1 MISSPHYSHSLLKG
15 QLPWMC
21 ERLVSPVPLVVSF
34 AYPLPP
40 LILVAL
46 LSFLRLRKLLRR
58 FVQAALGNFGGL
70 PFHASFLTTLCPAS
84 QP

>member
-1 MISSPHYSHSLLKG
+1 MIYLTHYSHPFLKG

-21 ERLVSPVPLVVSF
+21 KGLVSPVPLVLSF

-58 FVQAALGNFGGL
+58 FVQTALGYFGWL
-70 PFHASFLTTLCPAS
+70 PFHASF
-84 QP
+84 